1 MRISDLV
8 DLGDAYETPDGRY
21 RLIRPGAPVWLIVDQ
36 IADAGIPAMDDVAS
50 GPHESLDEAV
60 AALADLTGETAGG

>member
-1 MRISDLV
+1 MKANDLV

-36 IADAGIPAMDDVAS
+36 VPDAGIPAIDDVAS
-50 GPHESLDEAV
+50 GPHDTLDEAL
-60 AALADLTGETAGG
+60 AALAAIVGVSA